1 MQPKVSQTFSD
12 DDLILLS
19 EGIEETLTKRR
30 ELLERFVNRKYRN
43 AKSEEF
49 ANHGFCRRIGIMVK
63 CIENIFEILPPNST
77 YVPEKE
83 NVDYAIINL
92 QAFVN
97 NVFGCCDNLAWIWVL
112 ENSIRSKNG
121 NNPSPRSVG
130 LRTKLLMENYPEALV
145 EYINGIKPW
154 LEYIKGYRDALC
166 HRIPLYVPPYFVDPK
181 NAEKYHELENE
192 SFAELKNENLDRYH
206 KLESEK
212 KELMFFRP
220 IMTHSL
226 VEEPRFV
233 VFHSQVIADFNTIH
247 EIATKF
253 LEQLES
259 GDLI

>member
-1 MQPKVSQTFSD
+1 MVRKLSETGVRVGRVPCAPRSARPQDRSGQVPERRGRDFFRRDRSGSLRPDGTTPENQEIRTMQPKVSQTFSD

-154 LEYIKGYRDALC
+154 LEYIKGYRDALAIEFHFTC
-166 HRIPLYVPPYFVDPK
+166 LLILLIRRTRK
-181 NAEKYHELENE
+181 NTMSWKMSHLRN
-192 SFAELKNENLDRYH
+192 
-206 KLESEK
+206 
-212 KELMFFRP
+212 
-220 IMTHSL
+220 
-226 VEEPRFV
+226 
-233 VFHSQVIADFNTIH
+233 
-247 EIATKF
+247 
-253 LEQLES
+253 
-259 GDLI
+259 